1 MDRHRHGLNWCCD
14 CGSEPSLLRL
24 GLCCLLG
31 FLGLLDYGGNPSKGY
46 GHDDSQRRLHRS
58 KRDGDIPMAYRLILA
73 LLGLLV
79 AFPTHADEFRGV
91 KIAPEA
97 VVKYDR
103 AKDYGGWID
112 ADGDGINTRHEVLI
126 EESLAPVQ
134 MSTDGKSVE
143 SGLWFDPYTAK
154 TFILPRDGGRT
165 LIDID
170 HMVPLKEAHQS
181 GAYKWTK
188 KKRSDYAN
196 DLDNPGHLIAVD
208 SSANRS
214 KSDKDPAK

>member
-1 MDRHRHGLNWCCD
+1 
-14 CGSEPSLLRL
+14 
-24 GLCCLLG
+24 
-31 FLGLLDYGGNPSKGY
+31 
-46 GHDDSQRRLHRS
+46 
-58 KRDGDIPMAYRLILA
+58 MAYRLILA
-73 LLGLLV
+73 FLGLLW
-79 AFPTHADEFRGV
+79 AFPAHADEFRGV
-91 KIAPEA
+91 KIAPEDG
-97 VVKYDR
+97 VDYNR
-103 AKDYGGWID
+103 ERDYGGWID
-112 ADGDGINTRHEVLI
+112 DDGDGINTRHEVLI
-126 EESLAPVQ
+126 EDSLAPVQ

-154 TFILPRDGGRT
+154 TFILPRDGGKT

-214 KSDKDPAK
+214 KSDKDPAKWMPPNTGFHCAYVMDWLGVKRKWNLTMDQAEADKVKEVLAGCE